1 MQNTVSS
8 NPANDSFHREEQPY
22 LGDDQIKIVGDIKFG
37 LMNNVINASN
47 ILGV

>member
-1 MQNTVSS
+1 MLNTVSS

-37 LMNNVINASN
+37 LMNVINASN